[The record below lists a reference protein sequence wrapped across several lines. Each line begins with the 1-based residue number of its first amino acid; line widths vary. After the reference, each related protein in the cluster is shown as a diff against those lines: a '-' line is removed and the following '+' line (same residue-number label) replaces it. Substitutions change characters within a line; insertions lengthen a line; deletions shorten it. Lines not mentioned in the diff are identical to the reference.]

1 MCLLLYA
8 LYMVCRSSWQVADLC
23 PLLYTVMADVAVDWT
38 LVEWV
43 SSAGWTWLGSAV
55 LVGTALGSGCPAW
68 GVCPGCLLVRLYL
81 VSTLWFYWQVANL
94 CPRVE

>member
-1 MCLLLYA
+1 MGSGVCGLREVAYLCLLLYA

-43 SSAGWTWLGSAV
+43 SSAGWTWLGSAAPW
-55 LVGTALGSGCPAW
+55 LVIPAK
-68 GVCPGCLLVRLYL
+68 CR
-81 VSTLWFYWQVANL
+81 STL
-94 CPRVE
+94 